1 MDSFKNCNQNELGR
15 NYRKPVKQRTHTL
28 YKSFYQICDL
38 QHFLLVCA
46 MSVPFFFLVSHRKE
60 QKVLTLTKSY
70 FSSFPSMVGN
80 FSVVPENSSP
90 Y

>member
-46 MSVPFFFLVSHRKE
+46 MSVPFFF
-60 QKVLTLTKSY
+60 
-70 FSSFPSMVGN
+70 
-80 FSVVPENSSP
+80 
-90 Y
+90 